1 MVKHITVTGWSNSGK
16 TSVLVEVVKRLTKAG
31 INVGVIKHHGHVDD
45 GVDVP
50 GKDSWK
56 YSHAGANPVILSSS
70 MQYAIF
76 KSTPEREAT
85 REELIAEIAD
95 EVDMVVIEGFCSG
108 SDGAIEVSR
117 VANGKGLKLKPE
129 QRIALITDN
138 EAFAAQIKAEG
149 KPVFALDDF
158 DALARYFAELCGC
171 SFG

>member
-1 MVKHITVTGWSNSGK
+1 MVKHVTVTGWSNSGK
-16 TSVLVEVVKRLTKAG
+16 TTVLVEVVKRLTDAG

-56 YSHAGANPVILSSS
+56 YSHAGASPVILSSS

-76 KSTPEREAT
+76 KSTPQREAT

-95 EVDMVVIEGFCSG
+95 EVDMVIVEGFRSEAE
-108 SDGAIEVSR
+108 GAVEVSR
-117 VANGKGLKLKPE
+117 VANCRGLKLNPE
-129 QRIALITDN
+129 ERIALITDN
-138 EAFAAQIKAEG
+138 EEFARQVAEEG

-158 DALARYFAELCGC
+158 DGLARYFAELCDC
-171 SFG
+171 EFH

>member
-1 MVKHITVTGWSNSGK
+1 MVKHVTVTGWSNSGK
-16 TSVLVEVVKRLTKAG
+16 TTVLVEVVKRLTDAG
-31 INVGVIKHHGHVDD
+31 INVGIIKHHGHVDD

-76 KSTPEREAT
+76 KSTPQREAT

-95 EVDMVVIEGFCSG
+95 EVDMIIVEGFRSEAE
-108 SDGAIEVSR
+108 GAVEVNR
-117 VANGKGLKLKPE
+117 VANGRGLKLNPE
-129 QRIALITDN
+129 ERIALITDN
-138 EAFAAQIKAEG
+138 EEFAHQVAAEG

-158 DALARYFAELCGC
+158 DELARYFAELCDC
-171 SFG
+171 EFH